1 MTGGGWDKTSLWLG
15 PLFGGGHLCQ
25 SVCSRLACVKSLLL
39 EFLAMADMKASSSV
53 SRHRRSHIVITTAPF
68 LRDAPPGDALTA
80 MAACD
85 SSLLSSAG
93 ERHELWPMLVTSA
106 ASILSPRQV
115 SDKSS
120 AATSA
125 MEQCPRRSIQ
135 IYITQHKQRNSEEN
149 IAGIFSGTVL
159 EPGTRSFPT

>member
-1 MTGGGWDKTSLWLG
+1 
-15 PLFGGGHLCQ
+15 
-25 SVCSRLACVKSLLL
+25 
-39 EFLAMADMKASSSV
+39 MADMNASRSV
-53 SRHRRSHIVITTAPF
+53 SRHRRSHIVITTAP
-68 LRDAPPGDALTA
+68 LRNAPPGADLTA

-106 ASILSPRQV
+106 ASILSPRQGALA
-115 SDKSS
+115 SDKSR

-135 IYITQHKQRNSEEN
+135 TYIT
-149 IAGIFSGTVL
+149 
-159 EPGTRSFPT
+159 